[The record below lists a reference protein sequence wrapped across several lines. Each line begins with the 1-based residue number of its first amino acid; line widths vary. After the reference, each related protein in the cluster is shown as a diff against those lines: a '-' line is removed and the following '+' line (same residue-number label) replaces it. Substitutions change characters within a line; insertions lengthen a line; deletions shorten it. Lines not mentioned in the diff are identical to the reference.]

1 LVNGTIARSPHAPRW
16 GAILAILI
24 VGAHAAI
31 LGTVIRHCPGAAS
44 STG

>member
-1 LVNGTIARSPHAPRW
+1 LVNWTIARSPHAPRW

-31 LGTVIRHCPGAAS
+31 RGKVIRRRPGAAS